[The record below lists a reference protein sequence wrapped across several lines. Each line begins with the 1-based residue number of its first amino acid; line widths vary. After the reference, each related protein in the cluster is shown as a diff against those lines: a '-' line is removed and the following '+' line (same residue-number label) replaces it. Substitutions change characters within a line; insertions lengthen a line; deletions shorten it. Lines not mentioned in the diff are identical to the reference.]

1 MGSFHKAEYKDLEE
15 GLLSI
20 AKVVVRYQSDLD
32 RRVRFEKL
40 QEAIDE
46 VHEHVGPNYEGSARK
61 KMDKL
66 DVLSRTALS
75 NYQEGIGLVFVWCF
89 MARKKFQIV
98 LNHISGNPTKEDMDI
113 AWIVTVNAL
122 QDGLKRTLK
131 SLELLRDSHLKVC
144 QAKDLLDSILHDL
157 YDDFGPNG
165 VYGKRKKALQ
175 ASKEQEESHNTAL
188 TATLITVAIIPF
200 VGLLSLTGIG
210 ALRESGDRI
219 IHYVR
224 KLIAID
230 TLFQRAQEAV
240 ENGSRVV
247 KNGLDLQLDEEIK
260 HLRVLRGTIDSAHQ
274 NGALLKSE
282 SPLIRALFVPVLENL
297 RGQCHNYTKWHGSM
311 E

>member
-20 AKVVVRYQSDLD
+20 AKVVVRYQTDLD

-75 NYQEGIGLVFVWCF
+75 HYQEGIGLVFVWCS

-113 AWIVTVNAL
+113 AWSVTVNAL

-144 QAKDLLDSILHDL
+144 QAKDLLDSIQHDL

-175 ASKEQEESHNTAL
+175 VSKEQEESHNTAFR
-188 TATLITVAIIPF
+188 ATLITVAIIPI
-200 VGLLSLTGIG
+200 VGLLSLTGLG
-210 ALRESGDRI
+210 ALDESNQRI
-219 IHYVR
+219 RSYER
-224 KLIAID
+224 KLIAIH
-230 TLFQRAQEAV
+230 TLFQRSQEAV

-297 RGQCHNYTKWHGSM
+297 REQCHNYTKWHGSM